1 MSNKELNVI
10 KRKQEIL
17 QFYIPMIKNSIK
29 SDSLLIEQI
38 KNEIK

>member
-17 QFYIPMIKNSIK
+17 QFYVPMIKKSIE
-29 SDSLLIEQI
+29 SDSILIEQI

>member
-17 QFYIPMIKNSIK
+17 QFYIPMINNSVE
-29 SDSLLIEQI
+29 SDSILIEQI
-38 KNEIK
+38 KSEIK